1 MHTVD
6 ICIYFPIQECLDV
19 KYIST
24 RYLDSPLFISHGNGV
39 RCVGVGSSFVCCGD
53 RQGNFRLWRSKSTH
67 ELIKIKAHKEEILSM
82 DVKGCLVAT
91 ASRDGSVNLYLIDQ
105 VS

>member
-1 MHTVD
+1 MIV
-6 ICIYFPIQECLDV
+6 L
-19 KYIST
+19 
-24 RYLDSPLFISHGNGV
+24 LF
-39 RCVGVGSSFVCCGD
+39 FLD
-53 RQGNFRLWRSKSTH
+53 RQGNFRLWRSKSTN

-105 VS
+105 VSSSLKLKLIKLYIINLHISIQ